1 MNITERTT
9 EIYKKQKRWEK
20 LTLDEQMLYDMDIV
34 LFSISEILVDCSKEN
49 ISCNI
54 GIERIRN
61 RMGKLDKNYE
71 ED

>member
-9 EIYKKQKRWEK
+9 EIYKKQKRGEK

>member
-9 EIYKKQKRWEK
+9 EIYYKQKRGEK

>member
-9 EIYKKQKRWEK
+9 EIYYKQKRGER

-49 ISCNI
+49 ISCDI

-61 RMGKLDKNYE
+61 RMEKLDKRYE